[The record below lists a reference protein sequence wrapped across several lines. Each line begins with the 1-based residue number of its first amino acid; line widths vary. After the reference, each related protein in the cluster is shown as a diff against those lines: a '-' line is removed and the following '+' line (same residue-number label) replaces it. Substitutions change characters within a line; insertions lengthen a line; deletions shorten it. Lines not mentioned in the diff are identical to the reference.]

1 MGHVRVII
9 VEDLGLVREGIR
21 AILSQVEDIEVVGE
35 AASGEEGVRLA
46 AQLQPNVV
54 LMDQDMPEI
63 DGPEATRQ
71 IKEALSGV
79 EVIVM
84 TDRLDVV
91 KALEAIEAGAT
102 GYILKDIPAANLT
115 AALRSVCNGRGFFHP
130 EITRKLM
137 DRLGRLTREE
147 RSRQIESEGLTPRE
161 LEILAELTRGSK
173 DKQIAAKFTVTEG
186 TVKTHIGHILK
197 KLACQNRTQAVAYVL
212 RKGLIK

>member
-1 MGHVRVII
+1 MKRLRILL
-9 VEDLGLVREGIR
+9 VEDLSLVREGILS
-21 AILSQVEDIEVVGE
+21 ILNQVQDIEVVGE
-35 AASGEEGVRLA
+35 ASNGTEGVRLA
-46 AQLQPNVV
+46 AQLAPDVV
-54 LMDQDMPEI
+54 LMDQDMPQV
-63 DGPEATRQ
+63 DGPEATRM
-71 IKEALSGV
+71 IKEAMPAI

-102 GYILKDIPAANLT
+102 GYVLKDIPATNLL
-115 AALRSVCNGRGFFHP
+115 AALRSVCNGRAFFHP

-147 RSRQIESEGLTPRE
+147 RSRQMEAEGLTTRE
-161 LEILAELTRGSK
+161 LEILAELTKGSK

-197 KLACQNRTQAVAYVL
+197 KLSCQNRTQAVAYVL

>member
-1 MGHVRVII
+1 MKRLRILL
-9 VEDLGLVREGIR
+9 VEDLSLVREGILS
-21 AILSQVEDIEVVGE
+21 ILNQVQDIEVVGE
-35 AASGEEGVRLA
+35 ASNGTEGVRLA
-46 AQLQPNVV
+46 AQLEPDVV
-54 LMDQDMPEI
+54 LMDQDMPQV
-63 DGPEATRQ
+63 DGPEATRM
-71 IKEALSGV
+71 IKEAMPAI

-102 GYILKDIPAANLT
+102 GYVLKDIPATNLL
-115 AALRSVCNGRGFFHP
+115 AALRSVCNGRAFFHP

-147 RSRQIESEGLTPRE
+147 RSRQMEAEGLTTRE
-161 LEILAELTRGSK
+161 LEILAELTKGSK
-173 DKQIAAKFTVTEG
+173 DKQIAVKFTVTEG

-197 KLACQNRTQAVAYVL
+197 KLGCQNRTQAVAYVL